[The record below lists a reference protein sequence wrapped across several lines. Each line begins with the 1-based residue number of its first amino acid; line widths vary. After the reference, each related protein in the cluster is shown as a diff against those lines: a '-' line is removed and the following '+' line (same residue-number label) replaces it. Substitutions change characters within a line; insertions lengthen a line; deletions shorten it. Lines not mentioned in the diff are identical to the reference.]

1 MNKITEGSKW
11 KSEFDNK
18 IVVLCSHEYGIML
31 KYIGNGRV
39 HALSHEEFLD
49 FFTPIPKIKKVFRL
63 WKFLESNELTSK
75 DKAEAVWNG
84 YPQKLE
90 GKTQEEMKDE
100 YDLNDAWLVEEEIK

>member
-1 MNKITEGSKW
+1 MKITEGSKW
-11 KSEFDNK
+11 KSASDNK
-18 IVVLCSHEYGIML
+18 VVVLYVHEEGIM
-31 KYIGNGRV
+31 YQFENSGMV
-39 HALSHEEFLD
+39 HALSHEDFLKI
-49 FFTPIPKIKKVFRL
+49 FTPIPKIKKVFRL